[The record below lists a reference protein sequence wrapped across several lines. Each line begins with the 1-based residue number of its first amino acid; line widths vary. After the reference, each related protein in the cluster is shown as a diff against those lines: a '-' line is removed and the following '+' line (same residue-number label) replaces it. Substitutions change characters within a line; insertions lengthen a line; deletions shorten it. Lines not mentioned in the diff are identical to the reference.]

1 MKWLRTALVGLTSL
15 SWALSALPVDAG
27 VAGGAPPSCHGYYAV
42 AHTGDFDLGVC
53 RADDN
58 EAIDEAVALA
68 IVITGDSRYVED
80 VTVVYQP

>member
-27 VAGGAPPSCHGYYAV
+27 VAGGAPPACHGYYAV

-53 RADDN
+53 REGDRLVDRF
-58 EAIDEAVALA
+58 VVVRA